1 MINDDIFS
9 VFVPGDKVSMDKVL
23 LIGTANETKL
33 GQPLVKN
40 AYVEV
45 VVEQQTLSDKV
56 IPPSSPLCLFVGV
69 SKQ

>member
-1 MINDDIFS
+1 
-9 VFVPGDKVSMDKVL
+9 MDQVL
-23 LIGTANETKL
+23 LIGTPTETKL

-56 IPPSSPLCLFVGV
+56 RLLSSPCHPPIYLRNSASSHHCMLIGKLF
-69 SKQ
+69 